1 MLGAGARG
9 CSGSAGGLTTAERA
23 TRPQVVTKNPGIL
36 ACNPAGLKESNA
48 PTIKGMASV
57 VNVVEGSIGW
67 MKLGRFINTG
77 IK

>member
-1 MLGAGARG
+1 MLR
-9 CSGSAGGLTTAERA
+9 AGGLTTAERA